1 MSRKRH
7 AHRPSRPA
15 AGASDSNSGS
25 GSAAAEPTGSSGED
39 RAADSVAGDTTD
51 PGPASMR
58 DAMRAALDA
67 KASRQARAPGG
78 GPRPGSDG
86 AAGRGGG
93 AKGFRALPRRSA
105 G

>member
-1 MSRKRH
+1 MSRKSRT
-7 AHRPSRPA
+7 SRPA
-15 AGASDSNSGS
+15 RSAPAPSEATEPASQDHAQQDPAKPD
-25 GSAAAEPTGSSGED
+25 AAPE
-39 RAADSVAGDTTD
+39 
-51 PGPASMR
+51 SMR

-67 KASRQARAPGG
+67 KASRQSHTPGS

-93 AKGFRALPRRSA
+93 GKGFRALPRRSA